1 MNRSRNAVRLS
12 LCLCAGL
19 AAAACGGKPAKPES
33 ADKPAAEAASSY
45 KSGWQPPELE
55 PAPPNTPIA
64 LLGIKAPADK
74 PWNDMSYSEKEWY
87 MIGGVHPVMRQV
99 FQTFNEKKFEG
110 EKFEC
115 TPCHGEKPEERKYK
129 MPSDHLSKVPAF
141 GSADWK
147 AMENSRIF
155 KFMTLRVTP
164 SMGKLL
170 GEQEWNPETGEGY
183 SCWGCHP
190 KAD

>member
-1 MNRSRNAVRLS
+1 MNRCPNVRLS
-12 LCLCAGL
+12 LCIGAGL
-19 AAAACGGKPAKPES
+19 VVAACGGSKPAKPES
-33 ADKPAAEAASSY
+33 AEKPAAEASP

-64 LLGIKAPADK
+64 ILGIKGPADK
-74 PWNDMSYSEKEWY
+74 PWHDMNYSEKEWY
-87 MIGGVHPVMRQV
+87 MIGNVHPVMRQV
-99 FQTFNEKKFEG
+99 FQTFNEKKYEG

-115 TPCHGEKPEERKYK
+115 VPCHGERPEERKYK

-147 AMENSRIF
+147 AMENSRVF
-155 KFMTLRVTP
+155 KFMTQRVTP

-170 GEQEWNPETGEGY
+170 GEEEWNPDTGEGY